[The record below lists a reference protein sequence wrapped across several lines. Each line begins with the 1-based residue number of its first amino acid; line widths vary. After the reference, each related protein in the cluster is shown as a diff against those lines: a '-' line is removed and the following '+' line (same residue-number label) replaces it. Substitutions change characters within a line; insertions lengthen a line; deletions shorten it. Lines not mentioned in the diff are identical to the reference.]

1 MRKKPRPVNRYQ
13 WVRPAFVGAAFYFVM
28 FVLLVAIITPER
40 YDIKVGAP
48 APVTIF
54 ATKDV
59 EDTVTTQKLRDEA
72 ADAVAYSFKSVDVSV
87 VSAVVSNFGSVSLKL
102 TALRDKYT
110 EEDVAALSDTEITA
124 LGEDAG
130 VTLTRT
136 DLATIVT
143 IGADELDAAL
153 SAARSLLRDALDST
167 LPEGQESAAIL
178 KISRDLTIAGQDASL
193 VSVAMAVVRATIQP
207 NMLID
212 EETTEQNREKARQ
225 TVEAQ
230 TVVKGE
236 VVVREGDIVTEAQ
249 YQILSSLGLI
259 ENSSFDLLLISGIA
273 LLIALLMGALGLY
286 IAMYAPELY
295 KNPKKLLL
303 LAIIIVLVM
312 GASAFAQS
320 LNTYLMPVALGVM
333 LLSTLLTPKLALFV
347 NVLLGLVT
355 SLFATATSG
364 FFSMAMFSIMIMAIL
379 SGPVVVSISS
389 RHVQRTSMLLA
400 GFVVGITNF
409 VTTLAVGLII
419 SASVAT
425 VAINAAWAAGGGL
438 LAAVMCIGLQ
448 PLIEWMFNLV
458 TSAKLLELSSPNQP
472 LLHRLLLEAPGSYHH
487 SVIVANLADAAATAI
502 GANAL
507 LARVGAYYHDIG
519 KLKRPMYFKE
529 NQLGDNPHDRTD
541 PRVSTAILTAHT
553 RDGAQM
559 GQKAHL
565 PEEIIDIILQHHGDS
580 PVLYFYDK
588 AKKLYGDDVDVSS
601 FRYEGPRPSRR
612 EAAIV
617 MLADMIEAA
626 TRSMPSHEP
635 ARIGEFVRRLV
646 RDKMSDGQLDKSQ
659 LTFRDLDLICVAFT
673 TVLSG
678 VFHERIEYPDIKLPP
693 RELSARPRTE
703 EEAGAVPAGRNG
715 D

>member
-1 MRKKPRPVNRYQ
+1 MRKKLNQNTHYW
-13 WVRPAFVGAAFYFVM
+13 WVRPTLVGVAFYFVM
-28 FVLLVAIITPER
+28 FVLLVAIIAPER
-40 YDIKVGAP
+40 YDIKIGSP

-59 EDTVTTQKLRDEA
+59 EDTVTTQRLRDEA
-72 ADAVAYSFKSVDVSV
+72 AAQVAYSYSSVDPSV
-87 VSAVVSNFGSVSLKL
+87 VSAVVNAYNKACLSL
-102 TALRDKYT
+102 TAFRETYQETDV
-110 EEDVAALSDTEITA
+110 EDLTDNQISS
-124 LGEDAG
+124 LGEAIG
-130 VTLTRT
+130 ITLTRS
-136 DLATIVT
+136 DLLTVVNAD
-143 IGADELDAAL
+143 ADELDNVF
-153 SAARSLLRDALDST
+153 SSARSLMRDALDST
-167 LPEGQESAAIL
+167 LPEGQETAAIS
-178 KISRDLTIAGQDASL
+178 KISRDLATDGLDVSL
-193 VSVAMAVVRATIQP
+193 ASVAMAVVRATIKP
-207 NMLID
+207 NMPID
-212 EETTEQNREKARQ
+212 EETTEQNREKARE

-236 VVVREGDIVTEAQ
+236 VIVREGDIVTEAQ
-249 YQILSSLGLI
+249 YQILSNLGLI
-259 ENSSFDLLLISGIA
+259 ENSSFDLLLVSGIA
-273 LLIALLMGALGLY
+273 LLIALLIGALGLY
-286 IAMYAPELY
+286 IAMYEPELY
-295 KNPKKLLL
+295 QNPKRLLL

-312 GASAFAQS
+312 GASAFARS

-333 LLSTLLTPKLALFV
+333 LVSTLLSQKLALFV

-355 SLFATATSG
+355 SLFASATSG
-364 FFSMAMFSIMIMAIL
+364 FFSMAMFSIMITAIL

-389 RHVQRTSMLLA
+389 RHLQRMSMLWAGLA
-400 GFVVGITNF
+400 VGLTNF
-409 VTTLAVGLII
+409 MTTLAVGLII

-425 VAINAAWAAGGGL
+425 VALNAAWAAGGGL

-458 TSAKLLELSSPNQP
+458 TSAKLLELSNPNQP
-472 LLHRLLLEAPGSYHH
+472 LLHRLLLEAPGTYHH

-519 KLKRPMYFKE
+519 KLKRPIYFKE

-541 PRVSTAILTAHT
+541 PRVSSAILTAHT

-565 PEEIIDIILQHHGDS
+565 PEEIIDIIVEHHGDS
-580 PVLYFYDK
+580 PVVYFYDK
-588 AKKLYGDDVDVSS
+588 AKKLYGDEADISS
-601 FRYEGPRPSRR
+601 FRYDGPRPARR

-635 ARIGEFVRRLV
+635 ARIELAVRKLV
-646 RDKMSDGQLDKSQ
+646 RDKMADGQLDKSQ
-659 LTFRDLDLICVAFT
+659 LTFRDLDLICVAFS

-693 RELSARPRTE
+693 REENVKLKNEEGAGRDSARE
-703 EEAGAVPAGRNG
+703 NG

>member
-1 MRKKPRPVNRYQ
+1 
-13 WVRPAFVGAAFYFVM
+13 
-28 FVLLVAIITPER
+28 
-40 YDIKVGAP
+40 
-48 APVTIF
+48 
-54 ATKDV
+54 
-59 EDTVTTQKLRDEA
+59 
-72 ADAVAYSFKSVDVSV
+72 V
-87 VSAVVSNFGSVSLKL
+87 VSTVVSDYNEACLAL
-102 TALRDKYT
+102 TALRDTYT
-110 EEDVAALSDTEITA
+110 EADVQNLSDAGITA
-124 LGEDAG
+124 LDEEVG
-130 VTLTRT
+130 VLLTRS
-136 DLATIVT
+136 DLLTLVT
-143 IGADELDAAL
+143 GDADALDGAF
-153 SAARSLLRDALDST
+153 SAARSLMRDALDST

-178 KISRDLTIAGQDASL
+178 KISRDLVTGGQDANL
-193 VSVAMAVVRATIQP
+193 ASVAMAVVRATIKP
-207 NMLID
+207 NMPID
-212 EETTEQNREKARQ
+212 EETTEENREKARQ
-225 TVEAQ
+225 AVEAQ

-236 VVVREGDIVTEAQ
+236 VVVRQGDIVTEAQ
-249 YQILSSLGLI
+249 YQILSNLGLI
-259 ENSSFDLLLISGIA
+259 ENSSFDLLLVSGIA

-286 IAMYAPELY
+286 IALYTPELG

-312 GASAFAQS
+312 GASAFARS
-320 LNTYLMPVALGVM
+320 VNTYLMPVTLGVM
-333 LLSTLLTPKLALFV
+333 LVSTLLSQKLALFV

-355 SLFATATSG
+355 SLFATASSG

-379 SGPVVVSISS
+379 SGPVVASISS
-389 RHVQRTSMLLA
+389 RYVQRTSMLWAGLA
-400 GFVVGITNF
+400 VGVTNF

-438 LAAVMCIGLQ
+438 LAAVMCVGLQ

-519 KLKRPMYFKE
+519 KLKRPIYFKE

-580 PVLYFYDK
+580 PVLFFYDK
-588 AKKLYGDDVDVSS
+588 AKKLYGEDVDVST
-601 FRYEGPRPSRR
+601 FRYEGPRPARR

-635 ARIGEFVRRLV
+635 AKIGEFVRKLV
-646 RDKMSDGQLDKSQ
+646 RDKMADGQLDKSQ
-659 LTFRDLDLICVAFT
+659 LTFRDLDLICIAFT

-678 VFHERIEYPDIKLPP
+678 VFHERVEYPDIKLPP
-693 RELSARPRTE
+693 RGLSGQPKIE
-703 EEAGAVPAGRNG
+703 EEAGEAPGK
-715 D
+715 

>member
-1 MRKKPRPVNRYQ
+1 MRKKTNPGKRYQ
-13 WVRPAFVGAAFYFVM
+13 WVRPALVGAAFYFVM
-28 FVLLVAIITPER
+28 FVLLVAIIAPER

-72 ADAVAYSFKSVDVSV
+72 AEAVAYSYNSVDASV
-87 VSAVVSNFGSVSLKL
+87 VSAVVSNFSSVSLKL

-110 EEDVAALSDTEITA
+110 EDDVAGLSDTEITV
-124 LGEDAG
+124 LGEDMG
-130 VTLTRT
+130 LTLTRT
-136 DLATIVT
+136 DLTTVVT
-143 IGADELDAAL
+143 KNADELDATL

-178 KISRDLTIAGQDASL
+178 KISRDLATAGQDASL

-249 YQILSSLGLI
+249 YQILLSLGLI
-259 ENSSFDLLLISGIA
+259 ENTSFDLLLVSGIA

-312 GASAFAQS
+312 GASAFARS

-400 GFVVGITNF
+400 GFAVGLTNF

-419 SASVAT
+419 SASVST

-458 TSAKLLELSSPNQP
+458 TSAKLLELSNPNQP

-519 KLKRPMYFKE
+519 KLKRPIYFKE

-553 RDGAQM
+553 RDGALM

-588 AKKLYGDDVDVSS
+588 ATKLYGDEVDVSS

-635 ARIGEFVRRLV
+635 AKIGEFVRKLV

-693 RELSARPRTE
+693 RELSARPKTE
-703 EEAGAVPAGRNG
+703 EEAGAVPAVKNG